1 MEKQHRPPLASLAC
15 VNDKCQQYAQPG
27 QDNLRLRKTYGQD
40 ALRYLRCSSCGR
52 EFSERGNTPLWNTKI
67 SEPKALAIA
76 EQLAEGTSF
85 KGTSRVVKVSPETV
99 RRLAGQLGQHGKRF
113 HNARVKDLTATALQ
127 ADERWGFAGSK
138 QQQLWEAEV
147 IDPDSRLIVERAQGE
162 RNQLLL
168 KRLLEGAQGR
178 LSYPQG
184 VVLFSDGEPS
194 YKTLFPEVLG
204 VPYHPARSSR
214 RGRFPKVRYRI
225 ARTQAH
231 VQIVKQRSG
240 KRLVNVTTRL
250 AHGSHKRLVRELW
263 RLGYQKPNTS
273 AIERRNA
280 TARQMDAVSV
290 RKTLAFARTPET
302 REARG
307 SWGMTVYNW
316 AREHRSLRRALAE
329 PQGRRQYEWR
339 SPAMAAGLTDHLW
352 NIAELLRCP
361 TYPAQGQR

>member
-1 MEKQHRPPLASLAC
+1 MGKQYRLPLASLAC
-15 VNDKCQQYAQPG
+15 VNDRCQHYAQAG
-27 QDNLRLRKTYGQD
+27 QDNLRVRKTYGQD
-40 ALRYLRCSSCGR
+40 ELRYLRCRSCGR
-52 EFSERGNTPLWNTKI
+52 EFSERRNTPLWNTKI
-67 SEPKALAIA
+67 SELKALAVA

-99 RRLAGQLGQHGKRF
+99 RRLAGQLGQHGRCLHDVK
-113 HNARVKDLTATALQ
+113 VKDLTATALQ

-147 IDPDSRLIVERAQGE
+147 IDPDSRLIVERTQGE
-162 RNQLLL
+162 RNELLL

-178 LSYPQG
+178 LSYPYG

-194 YKTLFPEVLG
+194 YQTLFPEVFG
-204 VPYHPARSSR
+204 VPYRPARSSKQ
-214 RGRFPKVRYRI
+214 GRFPKLRYRI

-231 VQIVKQRSG
+231 VQVVKQRSG
-240 KRLVNVTTRL
+240 KRLVKVDIRL
-250 AHGSHKRLVRELW
+250 AHGSHKRLRRELW
-263 RLGYQKPNTS
+263 RLGYQTPNTS

-280 TARQMDAVSV
+280 TARRMDACSV

-316 AREHRSLRRALAE
+316 SREHRSLKRLLAE
-329 PQGRRQYEWR
+329 PQGRRKYERR

-352 NIAELLRCP
+352 TIAELLRCP
-361 TYPAQGQR
+361 TYPA